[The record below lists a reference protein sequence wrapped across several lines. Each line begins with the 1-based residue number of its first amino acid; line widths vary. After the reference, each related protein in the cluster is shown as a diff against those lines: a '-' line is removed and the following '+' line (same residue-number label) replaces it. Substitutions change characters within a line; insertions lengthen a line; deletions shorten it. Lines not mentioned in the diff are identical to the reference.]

1 MHLPAVSPSRFH
13 LDSTCNLL
21 LDGLHCREADV
32 EELLEEVSKEAE
44 EAWNEKE
51 RLRREAEEAAERAR
65 VAAEKARI
73 AAIVSASTAK
83 IEALVAQAKAKTIDE
98 VRLPVLSAHRRSWL
112 S

>member
-44 EAWNEKE
+44 EAEKE